1 MRFRLKEWIV
11 NLMKPLIGILGGMGP
26 LATVDLMEKIIEET
40 IASRDQDHV
49 PVVAWNVPQ
58 IPDRQ
63 QALAATGPSPLPAML
78 EGITQLNAVGATRI
92 VIACNTAHF
101 WFDALSAASTA
112 PIIHIADA
120 TLDVLTQS
128 ASHDGPV
135 GLIAT
140 RGTLEAGLYQARFEA
155 HGMRTLINTDDEMD
169 TLFTPGCYAIKR
181 GEFDVGGRLLEAAA
195 QRLVDRGATKLVL
208 ACTEVPIGLKRIA
221 STLLPIAVDPN
232 RALARACVAYWSQAG
247 HDA

>member
-63 QALAATGPSPLPAML
+63 Q
-78 EGITQLNAVGATRI
+78 GIAQLNAVGATRI

-101 WFDALSAASTA
+101 WFDALSAASAA

-155 HGMRTLINTDDEMD
+155 HGMRTLINTDDEID

-181 GEFDVGGRLLEAAA
+181 GEFDVGGRLLDAAA

-221 STLLPIAVDPN
+221 SALLPIAVDPN
-232 RALARACVAYWSQAG
+232 RALARACVAYWLQAD